1 MGATGN
7 RGAYSWDKTNKTKVV
22 IYMAGNGRPQK
33 YAEYVQPYLEDVKK
47 MSLSMTEKQIA
58 ETLEISYSTF
68 RKYKDEYPALK
79 DALKIGRRQLVVKL
93 HSALIRRAE
102 GYDYEETKTVKREG
116 KVVET
121 QITKKHVPPDVAAIN
136 LALKNFDRDNWA
148 NDPQQLE
155 LHKRELRLKE
165 KQIKNND
172 W

>member
-1 MGATGN
+1 MAPLYVAPFVLAKRKGC
-7 RGAYSWDKTNKTKVV
+7 D
-22 IYMAGNGRPQK
+22 YMAGNGRPQK
-33 YAEYVQPYLEDVKK
+33 YAEYVEPYLDDIKK

-68 RKYKDEYPALK
+68 RKYKEQYPALK

-102 GYDYEETKTVKREG
+102 GYDYEETKTVKRDG

-121 QITKKHVPPDVAAIN
+121 QTTKKHVPPDVAAIN

-148 NDPQQLE
+148 NDPQALE
-155 LHKRELRLKE
+155 LHKRELKLKE
-165 KQIKNND
+165 RQIKNND